1 MHSTK
6 QFFKVPI
13 NALIGEF
20 KQYLFNNYLLKQ
32 LSSVNLKSFTMNKFF
47 TTKNR
52 YRIDIG

>member
-6 QFFKVPI
+6 QFFKVLI

-32 LSSVNLKSFTMNKFF
+32 LSVNLKIFHNE
-47 TTKNR
+47 
-52 YRIDIG
+52 